1 MAVLVVFLFEARAIP
16 VCSGSQSGYSFSVW
30 ESSTAET
37 LPISDNS
44 LNPGLKQSIS
54 GQRIVSPTE
63 HYRADAVR
71 DIFYQSARVR
81 PKLDC

>member
-1 MAVLVVFLFEARAIP
+1 MP

-30 ESSTAET
+30 ESLTAET
-37 LPISDNS
+37 LPISYNS

-54 GQRIVSPTE
+54 GQRIVLPTE

-71 DIFYQSARVR
+71 DIIHRSECVR